1 MVSRYVDIEVDLDE
15 FGDDYLIEELK
26 DRGYYFPTENVE
38 GLVEE
43 IFEKRRNKKNF
54 ERELDDLIYLVI
66 GRIST

>member
-15 FGDDYLIEELK
+15 FSDDDLISELK
-26 DRGYYFPTENVE
+26 ERGYYFSTEDVK

-43 IFEKRRNKKNF
+43 IFEKRRNKKDF